1 MKTVLQVLLLP
12 QMNKGG
18 MIYITLPKIDEI
30 DGEFFSTLNED
41 IKLSPNEY
49 GEWDMV
55 FEDYDVVNATGLE
68 SLANAITIL
77 IMTRYG
83 ELKHNLLYKDDFG
96 CKVHQ
101 IVKDNI
107 SNLNTYKIEKYMDE
121 AIKRMRRVKR
131 INYIQVKPKQVG
143 YNVVLSVTSIDDE
156 DLNLK
161 MELK

>member
-1 MKTVLQVLLLP
+1 M
-12 QMNKGG
+12 
-18 MIYITLPKIDEI
+18 TLPETNELDE
-30 DGEFFSTLNED
+30 EFFSTLNED

-55 FEDYDVVNATGLE
+55 FEDYDIVNATGLE

-83 ELKHNLLYKDDFG
+83 ELKHNILYKDDFG
-96 CKVHQ
+96 CNIHSV
-101 IVKDNI
+101 VKDNI
-107 SNLNTYKIEKYMDE
+107 TNLNNYKIEKYIDE

-131 INYIQVKPKQVG
+131 INYIQVKPEQNG

-156 DLNLK
+156 DLNLN
-161 MELK
+161 LRLI

>member
-1 MKTVLQVLLLP
+1 
-12 QMNKGG
+12 
-18 MIYITLPKIDEI
+18 MIYITLPETNEIDE
-30 DGEFFSTLNED
+30 EFFTTLNED
-41 IKLSPNEY
+41 IKLSPNEF

-55 FEDYDVVNATGLE
+55 FEDYDIVNATGLE

-96 CKVHQ
+96 CKIHSV
-101 IVKDNI
+101 VKDNI
-107 SNLNTYKIEKYMDE
+107 TNLNNYKIEKYIEE

-131 INYIQVKPKQVG
+131 INYIQVKPEQNG

-156 DLNLK
+156 DLNLN
-161 MELK
+161 LRLV

>member
-1 MKTVLQVLLLP
+1 M
-12 QMNKGG
+12 
-18 MIYITLPKIDEI
+18 TLPETNEI
-30 DGEFFSTLNED
+30 DNEFYKTLNED

-55 FEDYDVVNATGLE
+55 FSDYDIVNATGLE

-83 ELKHNLLYKDDFG
+83 ELKHNILYKDDFG
-96 CKVHQ
+96 CRIHE

-107 SNLNTYKIEKYMDE
+107 TNLNNYKIEKYVDE

-131 INYIQVKPKQVG
+131 INYIQVKPEQNG
-143 YNVVLSVTSIDDE
+143 YSVVLSVTSIDDE

-161 MELK
+161 LELR

>member
-1 MKTVLQVLLLP
+1 M
-12 QMNKGG
+12 
-18 MIYITLPKIDEI
+18 TLPETNELDK
-30 DGEFFSTLNED
+30 EFFSTLNED
-41 IKLSPNEY
+41 IKLSPNEF

-83 ELKHNLLYKDDFG
+83 ELKHNILYKDDFG
-96 CKVHQ
+96 CKIHQ

-107 SNLNTYKIEKYMDE
+107 SNLNNYKIEKYIDE

-131 INYIQVKPKQVG
+131 INYIQVKPKQNG
-143 YNVVLSVTSIDDE
+143 YSVVLSVTSIDDD

-161 MELK
+161 LYLR